1 MSLGDCRE
9 IDRQSLAFII
19 HEIILKYHKRI
30 CVAKCSQSGK
40 ANRLTYFRLTA
51 IIVLVVSTMNFL
63 LSASGWYSCK
73 LETVP
78 TPFRY
83 LRQERK
89 STASPSGKAGDTM
102 KIGFIGAGKVGFS
115 LGKFFTQGGIRLTGF
130 YSWRPESAREA
141 ASFTGAKA
149 YESLI
154 PGKMICHCS
163 GSMTVAE
170 AFPGIS
176 QTGAY
181 GYSIHPLFPVS
192 NRLTSYRELPG
203 AFFCL
208 EGNGPHLSMWQELLE
223 SLGASAQIISG
234 ESKVRYH
241 AACAISSNLV
251 CGLVQES
258 LDLLETCG
266 FSRETALRAITPLL
280 RSNLEHII
288 ESDPVSALT
297 GPVERCDVR
306 TVEKHLACFPNQ
318 EERDLYSAVSRKLVE
333 LASLK
338 HPERDYQSLK
348 NVLRKGENK
357 NEP

>member
-1 MSLGDCRE
+1 M
-9 IDRQSLAFII
+9 
-19 HEIILKYHKRI
+19 K
-30 CVAKCSQSGK
+30 
-40 ANRLTYFRLTA
+40 
-51 IIVLVVSTMNFL
+51 FL

-115 LGKFFTQGGIRLTGF
+115 LGKFFTQGGIRLTGY
-130 YSWRPESAREA
+130 YSRRPESAREA

-149 YESLI
+149 YDSPDDLVKESDAIFLTVPDGSISSVYLSLEKSLI

-234 ESKVRYH
+234 ESKVRITRP
-241 AACAISSNLV
+241 ALFPAIWSAV
-251 CGLVQES
+251 WCRKAW
-258 LDLLETCG
+258 TCWRPAV
-266 FSRETALRAITPLL
+266 F
-280 RSNLEHII
+280 
-288 ESDPVSALT
+288 PVSRRY
-297 GPVERCDVR
+297 GPSPHCCGAIWN
-306 TVEKHLACFPNQ
+306 TLLNPIP
-318 EERDLYSAVSRKLVE
+318 SAR
-333 LASLK
+333 
-338 HPERDYQSLK
+338 
-348 NVLRKGENK
+348 
-357 NEP
+357 

>member
-1 MSLGDCRE
+1 
-9 IDRQSLAFII
+9 
-19 HEIILKYHKRI
+19 
-30 CVAKCSQSGK
+30 
-40 ANRLTYFRLTA
+40 
-51 IIVLVVSTMNFL
+51 MNFL

-115 LGKFFTQGGIRLTGF
+115 LGKFFTQGGIRLTGY
-130 YSWRPESAREA
+130 YSRRPESAREA

-149 YESLI
+149 YDSPDDLVKESDAIFLTVPDGSISSVYLSLEKSLI

-306 TVEKHLACFPNQ
+306 TVEKHLACFPSQ